1 MLYLGRQN
9 RPILSVDKIWRFL
22 HDTRQIFVGQFC
34 RQIKSADFVVRLTS
48 SLEYKQIVK
57 CLGSIYL

>member
-9 RPILSVDKIWRFL
+9 QAILSAEEIKQFL
-22 HDTRQIFVGQFC
+22 HATQQIFVKQFC

-48 SLEYKQIVK
+48 PLAYVA
-57 CLGSIYL
+57 